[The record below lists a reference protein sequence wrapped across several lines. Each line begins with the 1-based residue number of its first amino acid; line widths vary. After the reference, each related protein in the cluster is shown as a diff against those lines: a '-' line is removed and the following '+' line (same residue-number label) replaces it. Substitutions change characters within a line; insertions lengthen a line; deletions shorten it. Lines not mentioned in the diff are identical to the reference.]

1 MPLCDGCGAQVDEAH
16 IRRRIERLEQATR
29 FRPIHIQVLL
39 LDAAPLSALEDD
51 FYRAPGS
58 PRRSVGS
65 QMFFDEIAKCL
76 GRIPGET
83 TDEEATL
90 SEFQRRGF
98 FLAYAVE
105 CPIESPEHLAAVT
118 RLAPTVLLRINSSY
132 KPKFVAPISHALQ
145 PLIPLLQKSSWGD
158 RLILYNGESFDGPFL
173 GDAQQRADF
182 GTALGDRMTKAL
194 ARQLLNRPAA
204 ISTAATNGGTSHDST
219 PREKFHKFANNFI
232 QRFAQFEQPASHP
245 PRPTHWSSS
254 LFTRWF

>member
-16 IRRRIERLEQATR
+16 IRRRIQRLEQATR
-29 FRPIHIQVLL
+29 FRPIHIQVLM

-76 GRIPGET
+76 GRNPGET

-105 CPIESPEHLAAVT
+105 CPIESPELLAAAIT
-118 RLAPTVLLRINSSY
+118 RLAPTLLLRINSSY
-132 KPKFVAPISHALQ
+132 RPKFIAPISHALQ
-145 PLIPLLQKSSWGD
+145 PLIPLLQKSAWGD
-158 RLILYNGESFDGPFL
+158 RLILHDGEPVYDPFL
-173 GDAQQRADF
+173 GDRQNQAEF
-182 GTALGDRMTKAL
+182 GTALGDRLTKAL
-194 ARQLLNRPAA
+194 ARQC
-204 ISTAATNGGTSHDST
+204 
-219 PREKFHKFANNFI
+219 
-232 QRFAQFEQPASHP
+232 
-245 PRPTHWSSS
+245 
-254 LFTRWF
+254 